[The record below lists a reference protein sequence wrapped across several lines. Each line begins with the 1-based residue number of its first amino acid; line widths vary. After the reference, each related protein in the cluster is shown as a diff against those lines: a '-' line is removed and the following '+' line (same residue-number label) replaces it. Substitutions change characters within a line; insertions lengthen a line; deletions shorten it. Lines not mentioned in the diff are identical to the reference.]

1 MHILLSSIVYKQKI
15 FYELNP
21 LLYLRLKVGWNMHR
35 RLWEEH
41 ITYFIEVNKIQ
52 IYPIRSLIVTHY
64 SVWSILHNYPQCWQ
78 TICSVKVNKLQI
90 ALWNTAQHLQILGL
104 ASIARHQCLEAKC
117 IFSCEWIDVLQLKFL
132 ENYTP
137 NYLNTF

>member
-1 MHILLSSIVYKQKI
+1 
-15 FYELNP
+15 
-21 LLYLRLKVGWNMHR
+21 MHR

-90 ALWNTAQHLQILGL
+90 ALWDTAQHLQILGL
-104 ASIARHQCLEAKC
+104 ASIARHQCLEAKYV
-117 IFSCEWIDVLQLKFL
+117 FSCEWIDVPQLKFL

-137 NYLNTF
+137 NNLNTFWMDICTSIHYMQANYSKVLWINAMQEIQIDL

>member
-1 MHILLSSIVYKQKI
+1 
-15 FYELNP
+15 
-21 LLYLRLKVGWNMHR
+21 MHR
-35 RLWEEH
+35 RLCVEH

-52 IYPIRSLIVTHY
+52 IYTIRSLIVTHY
-64 SVWSILHNYPQCWQ
+64 SVWSILQNYPQCWQ

-90 ALWNTAQHLQILGL
+90 ALHLQILGL
-104 ASIARHQCLEAKC
+104 GSIARHQCLEAKY